1 MGTPSY
7 LASCHIRNLSSLSMF
22 TFPCVSILLHQNF
35 VNLMV
40 QHHQILRRS
49 MWPTSQN
56 LWGYRCANSIVCVCM
71 EKKGT
76 NRCKIGKIAS
86 LKTTYYLVR
95 DKPDASGTHCVC
107 FLCTCLRIHFS
118 SLFQCLNIECRT
130 VAVLGVDFLPHFF
143 EMHSAFQRSGAWRVP
158 VCSFICDAAIGR
170 LK

>member
-1 MGTPSY
+1 MLFQQFCNDCYFSFCDYADQLHYSSTHQSKQMTTQHAPKDGQT
-7 LASCHIRNLSSLSMF
+7 ASCVF
-22 TFPCVSILLHQNF
+22 A
-35 VNLMV
+35 
-40 QHHQILRRS
+40 
-49 MWPTSQN
+49 WK
-56 LWGYRCANSIVCVCM
+56 
-71 EKKGT
+71 KKGT

-143 EMHSAFQRSGAWRVP
+143 EMHSTSAVS
-158 VCSFICDAAIGR
+158 SS
-170 LK
+170 